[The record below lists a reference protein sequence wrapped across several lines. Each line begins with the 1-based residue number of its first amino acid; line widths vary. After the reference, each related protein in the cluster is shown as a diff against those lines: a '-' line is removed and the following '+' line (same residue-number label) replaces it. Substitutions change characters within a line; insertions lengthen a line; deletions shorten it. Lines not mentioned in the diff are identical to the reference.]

1 MNRRYLFAAVLLL
14 AVAPLQLHAQNAD
27 AEKEAVYAVVEKF
40 FQGFNAKDSTV
51 MKSTLFTEVSLFTT
65 GTNQQGVPVARAEA
79 AAQLIQSIASAPITL
94 DERIANPRVTVA
106 DGLATVWVDYEFYAD
121 GKYSHCGVDVM
132 MLVKTA
138 EGWKISA
145 LGDTRRKTCSK

>member
-1 MNRRYLFAAVLLL
+1 MNRRYLLAVLAL
-14 AVAPLQLHAQNAD
+14 ALAPVQLHAQA
-27 AEKEAVYAVVEKF
+27 AVTEKDAVYAVVEKF

-51 MKSTLFTEVSLFTT
+51 MKSTLFSDVKLFTT
-65 GTNQQGVPVARAEA
+65 GTNQQGVPVAQSEA
-79 AAQLIQSIASAPITL
+79 AEVLIKSIAGAPVKL
-94 DERIANPRVTVA
+94 DERISNPQISVA

-121 GKYSHCGVDVM
+121 EKYSHCGVDVF

-145 LGDTRRKTCSK
+145 LADTRKKSCK